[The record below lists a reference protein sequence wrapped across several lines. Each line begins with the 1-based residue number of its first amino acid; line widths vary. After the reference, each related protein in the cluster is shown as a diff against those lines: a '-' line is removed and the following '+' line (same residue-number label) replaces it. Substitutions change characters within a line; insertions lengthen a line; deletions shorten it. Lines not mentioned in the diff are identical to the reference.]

1 MKLSDSTV
9 GAAIAVTDMAKAIAF
24 YEGTLGLSSSA
35 GDEADGGRDYACGEG
50 SLIHVFPSANA
61 RPSGATVLGFR
72 VDDVEGTV
80 DELIAQG
87 VTFEQYTEPFAT
99 DARGVARIGEVTGAW
114 FKDPDGN
121 VLSLSNR

>member
-1 MKLSDSTV
+1 MKLSDSRV
-9 GAAIAVTDMAKAIAF
+9 GAAVAVTDMSRAIEF
-24 YEGTLGLSSSA
+24 YEGKLGLSGS
-35 GDEADGGRDYACGEG
+35 GDEADGGRDYECGDG
-50 SLIHVFPSANA
+50 SAIHVFPSANA

-72 VDDVEGTV
+72 VDDVDGTV

-99 DARGVARIGEVTGAW
+99 DARGVARIGDVSGAW

-121 VLSLSNR
+121 VLSLSNG